1 MGYIE
6 NMKRIVTGILAH
18 VDAGKTTLSEALLY
32 RTGMIR
38 TLGRVDHG
46 DAFLD
51 TDRQERDR
59 GITIFSKQAEIDL
72 EDGKMMLLDTPGHAD
87 FSAEMERTLQV
98 LDCAI
103 LVISGKDGVQ
113 GHTVTLWRLLKKYG
127 IPVFIFVNKMDLDG
141 TDREALMHELTQAFG
156 DGCVDFTD
164 GRGGDPDALS
174 MAGEKLMEEI
184 LENGEA
190 SDYTIARAI
199 SGRELFPCYFGSAL
213 KLQGIDSFIN
223 DVWQLSCMFM
233 QAAGEAAGGKSA
245 QTGVKRGAAEV
256 GAGKGEFA
264 ARVYKITRDPK
275 GNRLTHMKITGG
287 ALKVKDVIDGEK
299 AEQIRVYSGE
309 KFYTEDIAEKG
320 SICAVAGLTKTYAGQ
335 GLGAE
340 TGGHA
345 SVIEPVMMYSLIL
358 TDGDDPHVVYT
369 KLKQLE
375 EEDPQLRIVWN
386 EHMQLIQLQ
395 LMGEVQ
401 LEVLQNIIKE
411 RFGYDVAFG
420 RGRITY
426 RETLTAPVIGS
437 GHFEPLRHYAEVH
450 LLMEPGEPGSGIVIA
465 SSCSADDLD
474 TNWQRLIMTHIA
486 EREHPG
492 VLTGFPITD
501 MKITI
506 VAGRA
511 HQKHTEGGDF
521 RQATYRA
528 IRQGLMKAR
537 RAGACQLLEPW
548 YEFRMELP
556 ADAAGRAM
564 SDVQR
569 MGGSFEPPVMSGESV
584 VLEGRA
590 PASELKDYPSQ
601 LSSYTKGFGRM
612 MYSMDGYA
620 PCHNSD
626 EVIADIGYDPEE
638 DLENT
643 ADSVFCGHGSG
654 YNVRWDTA
662 DEYFHIKV
670 TLPGSG
676 RRGDGAYDDWDEWD
690 RWYRE
695 YAAENEEEQLEAAAR
710 AAEKAALRAAS
721 AKSADR
727 NGGSGASAGAAR
739 SLTRAED
746 EDLKRI
752 FERTYGAGS
761 SEGNRHASR
770 PEARTITAAPKHY
783 TPTKPAVI
791 LPEYVFVDGY
801 NVIFAWD
808 ELKQLAKV
816 NIDSAREALIDIL
829 VNYQGYRKCRM
840 TVVFDAYRIKG
851 GVRHEEKRGDV
862 DIVFTKEDET
872 ADTYIERTTYGMEKN
887 YMIRVVSSDRL
898 EQQMIMG
905 NGAFRVS
912 AAEFKLEVDEVRA
925 EINAILEKNA
935 GKVKKETRR
944 GVDITKA

>member
-1 MGYIE
+1 
-6 NMKRIVTGILAH
+6 MKRTVTGILAH

-32 RTGMIR
+32 KTGMIR
-38 TLGRVDHG
+38 TLGRVDHK

-51 TDRQERDR
+51 TDAQERER
-59 GITIFSKQAEIDL
+59 GITIFSKQAEINFD
-72 EDGKMMLLDTPGHAD
+72 DGKMMLLDTPGHAD

-103 LVISGKDGVQ
+103 LVISGKDGIQ
-113 GHTVTLWRLLKKYG
+113 GHTVTLWKLLQKYA
-127 IPVFIFVNKMDLDG
+127 IPTFIFINKMDLEG
-141 TDREALMHELTQAFG
+141 TDREALMRELTLTFG
-156 DGCVDFTD
+156 EACVDFTD
-164 GRGGDPDALS
+164 ARGGDPDALS
-174 MAGEKLMEEI
+174 MCSEPLMEEI
-184 LENGEA
+184 LEKGRA
-190 SDYTIARAI
+190 SDKTVARAI
-199 SGRELFPCYFGSAL
+199 RQRELFPCYFGSAL
-213 KLQGIDSFIN
+213 KLQGIDALIN
-223 DVWQLSCMFM
+223 DIWQLSCIAFCNETENTAEASC
-233 QAAGEAAGGKSA
+233 AAPAPQKNSRKASDL
-245 QTGVKRGAAEV
+245 
-256 GAGKGEFA
+256 FA

-287 ALKVKDVIDGEK
+287 ALKVKDIIDGEK

-340 TGGHA
+340 TGARA
-345 SVIEPVMMYSLIL
+345 SVIEPVMMYSLL
-358 TDGDDPHVVYT
+358 LADGDDPHVVYT

-375 EEDPQLRIVWN
+375 EEDPQLKIVWN

-401 LEVLQNIIKE
+401 LEILQNIIKE
-411 RFGYDVAFG
+411 RFGYDVRFG

-426 RETLTAPVIGS
+426 RETITQPVIGS

-450 LLMEPGEPGSGIVIA
+450 LLMEPGEPGSGIVIS
-465 SSCSADDLD
+465 SSCSTDILD

-537 RAGACQLLEPW
+537 RAGACRLLEPW

-556 ADAAGRAM
+556 SDAAGRAM

-584 VLEGRA
+584 ILEGKA

-601 LSSYTKGFGRM
+601 LNSYTKGFGRM
-612 MYSMDGYA
+612 MYSVSGYA
-620 PCHNSD
+620 PCHNSE
-626 EVIADIGYDPEE
+626 EVIADIGYDPEY
-638 DLENT
+638 DIENT

-654 YNVRWDTA
+654 YNVRWNEA
-662 DEYFHIKV
+662 DEYFHIQV
-670 TLPGSG
+670 SMPGAG
-676 RRGDGAYDDWDEWD
+676 RRGAGTAGSSPYDDWDEWE

-695 YAAENEEEQLEAAAR
+695 SGGDENEQLEAAAQT
-710 AAEKAALRAAS
+710 AEQ
-721 AKSADR
+721 
-727 NGGSGASAGAAR
+727 AAR
-739 SLTRAED
+739 RRNAGYGVSRAED
-746 EDLKRI
+746 DDLKRI
-752 FERTYGAGS
+752 FEMTYGAGS

-770 PEARTITAAPKHY
+770 PEARTITAQPKHY

-791 LPEYVFVDGY
+791 LPEYIFVDGY

-808 ELKQLAKV
+808 ELKQLANV

-851 GVRHEEKRGDV
+851 GVRREEKRGGL

-872 ADTYIERTTYGMEKN
+872 ADTYIERTTYNMEKN

-898 EQQMIMG
+898 EQQMIIG
-905 NGAFRVS
+905 SGAFRVS
-912 AAEFKLEVDEVRA
+912 AAEFKVEVDEVRA

>member
-1 MGYIE
+1 
-6 NMKRIVTGILAH
+6 MKRIAIGILAH

-32 RTGMIR
+32 KTGMIR
-38 TLGRVDHG
+38 TLGRVDHR

-59 GITIFSKQAEIDL
+59 GITIFSKQAEINFD
-72 EDGKMMLLDTPGHAD
+72 DGKMMLLDTPGHAD

-113 GHTVTLWRLLKKYG
+113 GHTVTLWKLLKKYN
-127 IPVFIFVNKMDLDG
+127 IPAFIFINKMDLEG
-141 TDREALMHELTQAFG
+141 TDRAALMRELTGTFG
-156 DGCVDFTD
+156 EGCVDFTD

-174 MAGEKLMEEI
+174 MCSEVLMEEI
-184 LENGEA
+184 LENGKA
-190 SDYTIARAI
+190 ADSTIAHAI
-199 SGRELFPCYFGSAL
+199 RQRTLFPCYFGSAL
-213 KLQGIDSFIN
+213 KLQGIDAFIT
-223 DVWQLSCMFM
+223 DVWQLSCM
-233 QAAGEAAGGKSA
+233 AVYGSDGAE
-245 QTGVKRGAAEV
+245 TGAAAEKIKNKNTKNSS
-256 GAGKGEFA
+256 AEFA

-299 AEQIRVYSGE
+299 SEQIRVYSGE

-340 TGGHA
+340 TGTRA
-345 SVIEPVMMYSLIL
+345 SVIEPVMMYSLL
-358 TDGDDPHVVYT
+358 LADGDDPHVVYT

-375 EEDPQLRIVWN
+375 EEDPQLKIVWN

-411 RFGYDVAFG
+411 RFGYDIRFG

-426 RETLTAPVIGS
+426 RETITAPVIGS

-450 LLMEPGEPGSGIVIA
+450 LLMEPGEPGSGIVIG
-465 SSCSADDLD
+465 SSCSADQLD

-537 RAGACQLLEPW
+537 RAGACRLLEPW
-548 YEFRMELP
+548 YEFRMEIP

-564 SDVQR
+564 SDIQR
-569 MGGSFEPPVMSGESV
+569 MGGSFEPPVMSGENV
-584 VLEGRA
+584 VLEGKA

-601 LSSYTKGFGRM
+601 LNSYTKGFGRM
-612 MYSMDGYA
+612 MYSLDGYA

-626 EVIADIGYDPEE
+626 EVIADIGYEPET
-638 DLENT
+638 DFENT

-654 YNVRWDTA
+654 YNVSWYDA
-662 DEYFHIKV
+662 DDYFHIQVSLGNK
-670 TLPGSG
+670 SG
-676 RRGDGAYDDWDEWD
+676 AADKNAYDDWDEWEE
-690 RWYRE
+690 WYRE
-695 YAAENEEEQLEAAAR
+695 YGMNEDEQLEAAAQTAER
-710 AAEKAALRAAS
+710 AARRRAAS
-721 AKSADR
+721 VKNA
-727 NGGSGASAGAAR
+727 AGAAGYGG
-739 SLTRAED
+739 SRAED

-752 FERTYGAGS
+752 FERTYGAGT

-770 PEARTITAAPKHY
+770 PEARTITSKPQHY

-862 DIVFTKEDET
+862 EIVFTKEDET